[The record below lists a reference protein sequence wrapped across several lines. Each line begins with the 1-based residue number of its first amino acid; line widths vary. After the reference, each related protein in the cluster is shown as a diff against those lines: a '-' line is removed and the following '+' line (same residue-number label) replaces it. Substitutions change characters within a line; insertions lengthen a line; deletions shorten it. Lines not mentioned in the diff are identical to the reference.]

1 MRSGARVSVST
12 PARGREGAKA
22 RRRRNARRSARG
34 ATIATARETLCGVRV
49 PEGRV
54 SARVSSRGAPDG
66 GATARAPVL
75 VRHGEGRHVLR
86 EHLRRKT
93 RSETGDGGRSAR
105 RPIGTRAM
113 ATKNKPRGAKSVE
126 HRTHL
131 VRVQS
136 PTRGLHRRGGGPA
149 GHSPLKLPGRQHPR
163 ARRCARTPREQSVKA
178 TPRVGRPVRAA
189 YDAQSDDT
197 AGDRN
202 RPDDRTA
209 APRVDYGTRA
219 SVVSDEAPAGTF
231 FFLSFFRKC
240 HVVYA
245 VGYRVP
251 GGTRSRRHS
260 FAATLTVGFTP
271 ASSSFSSP

>member
-1 MRSGARVSVST
+1 MR
-12 PARGREGAKA
+12 RGTE
-22 RRRRNARRSARG
+22 
-34 ATIATARETLCGVRV
+34 
-49 PEGRV
+49 
-54 SARVSSRGAPDG
+54 
-66 GATARAPVL
+66 
-75 VRHGEGRHVLR
+75 
-86 EHLRRKT
+86 
-93 RSETGDGGRSAR
+93 GRSAR

-189 YDAQSDDT
+189 YAAQSDDT

-209 APRVDYGTRA
+209 APVSSCQIRA
-219 SVVSDEAPAGTF
+219 PGAHIFFSFVLSVFLYFHSSFCRSFFVSF
-231 FFLSFFRKC
+231 FFLVS
-240 HVVYA
+240 Y
-245 VGYRVP
+245 
-251 GGTRSRRHS
+251 
-260 FAATLTVGFTP
+260 
-271 ASSSFSSP
+271 SFSIHLFFSSLPLFFPPFPPFTLFSASAPRLLARKRKWNVLVHLD